1 MAMSET
7 HPNLVLIVEDDLPIR
22 RLVRTTLESRG
33 FAVREAGEG
42 VGGLALAEELKPDL
56 VILDLGLPDMDG
68 VELARRLRGWSSLPM
83 LVLSA
88 RSQEAAK
95 VAALDAGA
103 DDYLT
108 KPFGVDELMA
118 RVRAL
123 LRRIESPARR
133 DHGQFAQDGLQVDL
147 VKRLVIKDGGEVH
160 LTPVEYRLLVALLR
174 GRGRVMTY
182 RQLLKEVWGEAQ
194 AGNNH
199 YVRVHMAQL
208 RRKLETDPAQPKL
221 LLTETGVGYRFA
233 DAAEG

>member
-1 MAMSET
+1 MGEVHA
-7 HPNLVLIVEDDLPIR
+7 NLVLIIEDDVPIR

-42 VGGLALAEELKPDL
+42 AKGLAMAEELKPDL

-133 DHGQFAQDGLQVDL
+133 DHGQFSQGGLRVDM
-147 VKRLVIKDGGEVH
+147 VKRVVSKDDRQVH

-182 RQLLKEVWGEAQ
+182 RQLLKEVWGGEHSED
-194 AGNNH
+194 NH

-208 RRKLETDPAQPKL
+208 RRKLEADPAQPAL

-233 DAAEG
+233 DAAED